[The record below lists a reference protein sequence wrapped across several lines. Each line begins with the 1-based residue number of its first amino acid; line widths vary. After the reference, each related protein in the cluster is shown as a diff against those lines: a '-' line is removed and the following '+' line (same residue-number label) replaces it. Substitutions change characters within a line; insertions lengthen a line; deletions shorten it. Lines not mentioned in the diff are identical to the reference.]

1 MLSETVFRSDDVPP
15 ADRFERWRELVN
27 RAHAPMDMTSDH
39 REDFRASQRL
49 LDLGSV
55 SVWRTAFQSVCCRR
69 TPKLIRQS
77 DPEGVHLSLP
87 TNGPLVTVRGDHEI
101 VYDPYSLCVYDT
113 SRPTELHA
121 GDSSSL
127 HAGVALEIPKALL
140 HLPGNTLER
149 LTTRRLSV
157 REGFGALLAHF
168 LTHLMKE
175 SGSYQPS
182 DGSRLGT
189 VAVDLVSAL
198 FAHTLDADD
207 VLPPETRRRTLIM
220 RIHAFIELNLVD
232 RALTPVVIAAHHH
245 ISVRYLQILFQQQG
259 KTVTGWIRR
268 RRLERCREDLAT
280 PSLRAHSIRA
290 VALRRGFATSAD
302 FSRAFRSAYG
312 MSPSEYRHAAL
323 AGDRSAIPPVNA
335 LDTAPPMVRNNGGD
349 ICPGV

>member
-1 MLSETVFRSDDVPP
+1 MPA

-27 RAHAPMDMTSDH
+27 QAHAPMDMSSDH

-49 LDLGSV
+49 LDLGPV

-121 GDSSSL
+121 GDSSNL
-127 HAGVALEIPKALL
+127 HAGVALEVPKALL
-140 HLPGNTLER
+140 HLPGNMLEK

-168 LTHLMKE
+168 LTHLMKGT
-175 SGSYQPS
+175 GSYQPS
-182 DGSRLGT
+182 DGFRLGT

-207 VLPPETRRRTLIM
+207 ILPPETRRQTLIL
-220 RIHAFIELNLVD
+220 RIHAFIELNLAD
-232 RALTPVVIAAHHH
+232 RTLTPADIAAHHH
-245 ISVRYLQILFQQQG
+245 ISVRYLQLLFQQQG
-259 KTVTGWIRR
+259 KTVMGWIRR
-268 RRLERCREDLAT
+268 RRLERCREDLAD
-280 PSLRAHSIRA
+280 PSQLARSIRA

-312 MSPSEYRHAAL
+312 MSPSEYRHAARADDL
-323 AGDRSAIPPVNA
+323 GTILPTNA
-335 LDTAPPMVRNNGGD
+335 LDTAPPTLQNNGKTSLQ
-349 ICPGV
+349 V